1 MTASHRHL
9 RRAGFG
15 ASAFGAMVAT
25 AVLTAPHAAA
35 WVGDLSVSGE
45 NHTVDCSY
53 TLTARVDLDRLT
65 EVKFTDNGVAIPG
78 SPVKPSILSD
88 KVTIKWKPTTAG
100 SHRLEARQLLIS
112 DAVTVQ
118 VAEGSGGFTGSAS
131 CGGGLGGLLPSLS
144 AG

>member
-15 ASAFGAMVAT
+15 ASALGAMVAT

-35 WVGDLSVSGE
+35 WVGDLTVSGE
-45 NHTVDCSY
+45 NHTVGCSY
-53 TLTARVDLDRLT
+53 TLTARVDVDRLT

-78 SPVKPSILSD
+78 SPVRPSLLSD
-88 KVTIKWKPTTAG
+88 KVTIKWKPSTAG

-112 DAVTVQ
+112 DSLTVQ
-118 VAEGSGGFTGSAS
+118 VAESSGGLTGSSA
-131 CGGGLGGLLPSLS
+131 CGAAGLGGVRPRQ
-144 AG
+144 